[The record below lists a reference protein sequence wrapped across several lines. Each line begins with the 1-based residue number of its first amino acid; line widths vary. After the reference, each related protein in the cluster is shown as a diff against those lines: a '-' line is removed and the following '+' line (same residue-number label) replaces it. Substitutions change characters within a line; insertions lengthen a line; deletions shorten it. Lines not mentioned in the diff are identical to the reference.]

1 MICEKCGREYNEVYE
16 KECVVCRRKAT
27 MAAFIALIKAV
38 IYTVAFV
45 AIQFAVQLVF
55 VIVKA
60 FGAILS
66 GASDTDAFDLIMD
79 TLFSSVCKMT
89 AVSSLVTILAVGLF
103 FLLRK
108 KVATREVWL
117 KPVKNSALGLAA
129 LFGAAAQLIISVAV
143 EFVPWP
149 EAWIEDLASLNDFI
163 IVETLPWQ
171 ILAVV
176 LLGPITEELIF
187 RGLVYTRLRQATT
200 PLVAA
205 VLSGIAFGA
214 VHGNMIQFFY
224 AFTLGVVLAL
234 IMERY
239 HSLLPCIIVHIF
251 FNGVSFLPYY
261 ELPAGGFILV
271 YLAAIAAAIYT
282 AYQIWFN
289 KKDIQTERNTPDETV

>member
-1 MICEKCGREYNEVYE
+1 MICEKCGCEYEAKSCPLCKKRRRNEFFAGVA
-16 KECVVCRRKAT
+16 KA
-27 MAAFIALIKAV
+27 IC
-38 IYTVAFV
+38 YT
-45 AIQFAVQLVF
+45 LLF
-55 VIVKA
+55 VILQVGVQTGFVILKA
-60 FGAILS
+60 FGAIL
-66 GASDTDAFDLIMD
+66 GGVSDFDAYTMILESIYAN
-79 TLFSSVCKMT
+79 VCKLT
-89 AVSSLVTILAVGLF
+89 TLSSLVTIFAVCFF
-103 FLLRK
+103 FLVQK
-108 KVATREVWL
+108 KAIADEIWF

-271 YLAAIAAAIYT
+271 YVASVAVAIYT